1 VADPE
6 FHVIATSSP
15 EYRVD
20 MATMGAALAGMA
32 SVAEFALPRER
43 AGGTELERVVAA
55 LEGADGLLVRIGTLS
70 REIIERL
77 PRLRIVALHGVGVD
91 QVDVEAA
98 TERGVYVTNVPG
110 GNTSGVVELTVG
122 LMIAML
128 RRIPSADSG
137 LRANHDWD
145 SSRFLGHE
153 IGSRTVGLV
162 GFGNVARGV
171 ARACRALGAEVLA
184 TRRSVR
190 EGSEDGVALLPFDEL
205 VRRADILSLHVPLND
220 ETRGMIDRSVFDR
233 MQPGGYLVN
242 VARGPIVVQDDLIAA
257 LQSGRLSGAALDVL
271 ASEPPDFASPLFAME
286 NVVLT
291 PHMAGSTHE
300 SLATI
305 ARRASEDIARVL
317 RGEEPLHAVNVASG
331 PRHVT
336 D

>member
-128 RRIPSADSG
+128 RRIPAADAG
-137 LRANHDWD
+137 LRTSHEWD
-145 SSRFLGHE
+145 GARFLGHE
-153 IGSRTVGLV
+153 IGGRTVGLV

-171 ARACRALGAEVLA
+171 ARACRALGAEVVA

-190 EGSEDGVALLPFDEL
+190 EDSEDGVALLPLDEVL
-205 VRRADILSLHVPLND
+205 RRSDILSLHVPLND

-271 ASEPPDFASPLFAME
+271 ASEPPDFASPLFEME

>member
-1 VADPE
+1 
-6 FHVIATSSP
+6 
-15 EYRVD
+15 
-20 MATMGAALAGMA
+20 MATIEAALKGVA

-43 AGGTELERVVAA
+43 VSGAELERVVAA
-55 LEGADGLLVRIGTLS
+55 LDGADGLLVRIGTLS

-77 PRLRIVALHGVGVD
+77 PRLKVVALHGVGVD
-91 QVDVEAA
+91 QVDVAA
-98 TERGVYVTNVPG
+98 ASEQGVYVTNIPG

-128 RRIPSADSG
+128 RRIPAADSG

-145 SSRFLGHE
+145 GSRFLGHE

-162 GFGNVARGV
+162 GFGNVGRGV